1 VRAIIIS
8 ITCRMSPSIF
18 CSLRVVTRSLQFARA
33 AAIGVFTA
41 FVVQLCVIQVAA
53 SADYVSRHG
62 GGEFKVPKKL
72 RPRVDFWVD
81 IFTKYSRDTLVIHHR
96 DFPQAVF
103 GVVDLSGALAG
114 LSAGEKAKA
123 RERLE
128 KREIKAVEEALRHL
142 AVGGAP
148 KNQLEERIAS
158 ELKFLPGGDKKYM
171 RMLTDDLVRSQSGI
185 RERYGDAIAR
195 SSRYL
200 PAMEQIFLEYGLP
213 VELTRLPFIES
224 SFDYSAY
231 SSVGAA
237 GIWQFMRRTGKSF
250 MTINSVVDER
260 RDPISATKA
269 AARYLEAAYRDL
281 GTWPLAITSYNHGVA
296 GVARK
301 VREFGSTN
309 IAEIVESPNTRVFG
323 FASTNFYP
331 EFLAA
336 VEVYENRKQYFPEI
350 KEEPALRFDQ
360 VRLAQGISASRV
372 AARIGVRVEELKR
385 YNYSLSEA
393 VWKGRALI
401 PSGFNLKVPAGL
413 GGRALDLGKPVQRER
428 SVAKSSVQKKV
439 STPTKLVKSTPKTER
454 ISYKVRKGD
463 TLSSIA
469 KRYKVTIQAVKS
481 SNGLTR
487 NILHPGQ
494 VLVIQRVKK

>member
-1 VRAIIIS
+1 MRSVRRLLA
-8 ITCRMSPSIF
+8 
-18 CSLRVVTRSLQFARA
+18 FA
-33 AAIGVFTA
+33 V
-41 FVVQLCVIQVAA
+41 VVQLCVIQVAA

-62 GGEFKVPKKL
+62 NGEFQIPKKL
-72 RPRVDFWVD
+72 RPRVDFWIN

-103 GVVDLSGALAG
+103 GVVDLSAALNG
-114 LSAGEKAKA
+114 LSPGEKAKA
-123 RERLE
+123 REKLE
-128 KREIKAVEEALRHL
+128 KREISAVEEALRHL
-142 AVGGAP
+142 AVGGSP
-148 KNQLEERIAS
+148 RNQLEERIVA

-185 RERYGDAIAR
+185 RERYEEAVAR
-195 SSRYL
+195 ASRYL

-250 MTINSVVDER
+250 MTINAVVDER
-260 RDPISATKA
+260 RDPIAATKA

-301 VREFGSTN
+301 VKEFGSTN
-309 IAEIVESPNTRVFG
+309 IAEIVESPDTRVFG

-336 VEVYENRKQYFPEI
+336 VEVYENRKQYFPDI

-360 VRLAQGISASRV
+360 VRLAQGISASRA
-372 AARIGVRVEELKR
+372 AARVGIRVDELKR
-385 YNYSLSEA
+385 YNYALSEA

-401 PSGFNLKVPAGL
+401 PSGFNLKVPLGL
-413 GGRALDLGKPVQRER
+413 GGRALELGK
-428 SVAKSSVQKKV
+428 SVGHQTVKKISETKKV
-439 STPTKLVKSTPKTER
+439 SAPAKLVKPQPKTER

-469 KRYKVTIQAVKS
+469 KRYKVSIQSVKS

-494 VLVIQRVKK
+494 VLVIQRSRK

>member
-1 VRAIIIS
+1 MDCPKIFTLLSVVRCSVRAA
-8 ITCRMSPSIF
+8 T
-18 CSLRVVTRSLQFARA
+18 RVLVLVVF
-33 AAIGVFTA
+33 GV
-41 FVVQLCVIQVAA
+41 VIQLSFINVAA

-62 GGEFKVPKKL
+62 QGEFQVPPKL
-72 RPRVDFWVD
+72 RPRVNFWID
-81 IFTKYSRDTLVIHHR
+81 IFTKHSRDTLVIHHR

-103 GVVDLSGALAG
+103 GIVDLSSALAG
-114 LSAGEKAKA
+114 LSSGERAKA

-128 KREIKAVEEALRHL
+128 KRETKAVEEALRHL

-148 KNQLEERIAS
+148 RNQLEQRIVG
-158 ELKFLPGGDKKYM
+158 ELKFLPGGAKKYM
-171 RMLTDDLVRSQSGI
+171 QMLTDDLVRSQSGI
-185 RERYGDAIAR
+185 KERYGEAIAR
-195 SSRYL
+195 AGRYL

-237 GIWQFMRRTGKSF
+237 GIWQFMRRTGKSY
-250 MTINSVVDER
+250 MTINSIVDER
-260 RDPISATKA
+260 RDPIPATKA
-269 AARYLEAAYRDL
+269 AARYLETAYREL

-309 IAEIVESPNTRVFG
+309 IVEILESPRKRVFG

-336 VEVYENRKQYFPEI
+336 IEVYENRKQYFPDI
-350 KEEPALRFDQ
+350 HEEPAIRFDQ
-360 VRLAQGISASRV
+360 VRLGQGISASRV
-372 AARIGVRVEELKR
+372 SSRLGVRVEELKR
-385 YNYSLSEA
+385 YNYALSEA

-401 PSGFNLKVPAGL
+401 PSGFNLKVPVGL
-413 GGRALDLGKPVQRER
+413 GGRIMDLGKASAGSRGSQKVA
-428 SVAKSSVQKKV
+428 VAKKPATHPAPAKI
-439 STPTKLVKSTPKTER
+439 VKNTPKLER

-463 TLSSIA
+463 TLSAIARRYGVSIQSI
-469 KRYKVTIQAVKS
+469 KN

-494 VLVIQRVKK
+494 QLVIQRPKGKQR